1 MPELRFVD
9 AATEAHF
16 AAMSAIHCRGW
27 RAAYPG
33 FVPDD
38 YLRDVTTEDHW
49 LPFFR
54 EDHATGRCRGLLLY
68 DRKHQDMH
76 AGASGCG
83 CSASVLNGYL
93 LRKMREGKWKTILFA
108 PTGALLSPTS
118 SGQGESIPSICH
130 AVRLCAVR
138 E

>member
-1 MPELRFVD
+1 
-9 AATEAHF
+9 
-16 AAMSAIHCRGW
+16 
-27 RAAYPG
+27 
-33 FVPDD
+33 
-38 YLRDVTTEDHW
+38 
-49 LPFFR
+49 
-54 EDHATGRCRGLLLY
+54 
-68 DRKHQDMH
+68 MH

-93 LRKMREGKWKTILFA
+93 LSGRCGRTVEAVLFA

-118 SGQGESIPSICH
+118 TGQGESIPAICH